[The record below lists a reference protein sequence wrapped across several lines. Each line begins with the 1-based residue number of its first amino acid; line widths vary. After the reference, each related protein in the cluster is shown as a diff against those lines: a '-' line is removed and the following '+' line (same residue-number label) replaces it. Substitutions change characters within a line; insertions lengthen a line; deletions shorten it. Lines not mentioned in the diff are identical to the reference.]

1 MTRALL
7 EQALAALTYKG
18 TSAWAKKRPVIEAI
32 RAHLAQPQPEAGRK
46 PKFTLEF
53 PDLSTQEQPK
63 DKI

>member
-1 MTRALL
+1 MT
-7 EQALAALTYKG
+7 
-18 TSAWAKKRPVIEAI
+18 

-53 PDLSTQEQPK
+53 PDLNTQEQPK